1 MQLILSTNT
10 ATKCPNNLI
19 VVPMRLKVKN
29 LQGEIR
35 LTDYCAKHFP
45 ILGSRSA
52 AKKAINTG
60 NVFVNNRR
68 SFETDLVSNGDV
80 VVLKKPKKKNV
91 RVEIP
96 LDVDIV
102 YQDEHLI
109 VANKPAGIAVNGNRK
124 KTLENIIAQ
133 IATKSLQTD
142 VLDQP
147 VAAHRIDVPTKGLVI
162 LAKTKSA
169 LININKAFQNNQVKK
184 FYVAVVHGKVSRGGR
199 IESPINGKSAITEY
213 ESLTVVPS
221 KVFGHLSMLRLA
233 LITGRTHQLR
243 IHLKEKGHLIVGDKQ
258 YAEQRTILGKGLFL
272 CSCELSFTHPKTKKE
287 IVIKIDPPRRF
298 ERLLK
303 REGNRFEKR

>member
-1 MQLILSTNT
+1 
-10 ATKCPNNLI
+10 
-19 VVPMRLKVKN
+19 MRLKVKKI
-29 LQGEIR
+29 QGDIR

-52 AKKAINTG
+52 AKKAINSG

-80 VVLKKPKKKNV
+80 IVLKKPKKKTIKGD
-91 RVEIP
+91 IP
-96 LDVDIV
+96 IDVDIIF
-102 YQDEHLI
+102 QDEYLV

-133 IATKSLQTD
+133 IATKSDQVD
-142 VLDQP
+142 ALDQP

-169 LININKAFQNNQVKK
+169 LITINKAFQNNQVQK
-184 FYVAVVHGKVSRGGR
+184 FYVAVVHGKLSGEGR
-199 IESPINGKSAITEY
+199 IESPIDGKSAITAY
-213 ESLTVVPS
+213 NSLAVVPS

-272 CSCELSFTHPKTKKE
+272 CSCELSFKHPKTQKE
-287 IVIKIDPPRRF
+287 ISLKIDPPKRF

-303 REGNRFEKR
+303 REENRFENK